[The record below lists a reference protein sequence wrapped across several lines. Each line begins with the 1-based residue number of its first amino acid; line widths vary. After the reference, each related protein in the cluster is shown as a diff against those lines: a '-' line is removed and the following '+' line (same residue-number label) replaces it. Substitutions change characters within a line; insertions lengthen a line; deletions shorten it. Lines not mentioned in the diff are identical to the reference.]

1 MLNPLPREL
10 SMAIKRARIAFSPG
24 ASRNSG
30 RHGVGQRFGYSLV
43 DFRRIPQIYGIAH
56 MRFHARAGDLQL
68 VDLRPHLDLGLRR
81 RQREPYLY
89 MAGCYMKY
97 RGTKHGVGRLG

>member
-1 MLNPLPREL
+1 
-10 SMAIKRARIAFSPG
+10 
-24 ASRNSG
+24 
-30 RHGVGQRFGYSLV
+30 
-43 DFRRIPQIYGIAH
+43 